1 MSSEY
6 NYSHLSGDHIKSLQ
20 NQVIQIVKSGTTITH
35 TKFDPNQKIYVT
47 QNSSFSNQ
55 VIQNHP
61 HVQHY
66 GFCSVPLA
74 GSKSIVLGMAGS
86 NTNNA
91 IIASHDERYQP
102 QDLIAGE
109 VALHDY
115 QGQGIQLKQNQAINI
130 TGHKTITVFIGS
142 NTQMIITDGNI
153 EITGNVQ
160 IDKDV
165 TINGNLHVKGSITS
179 DGDVT
184 AQGTSVHTH
193 THTTTDKGSPTSAP
207 N

>member
-6 NYSHLSGDHIKSLQ
+6 NYSHLSGDHIRNLQ
-20 NQVIQIVKSGTTITH
+20 NQVIQIIKSGTTITH
-35 TKFDPNQKIYVT
+35 TKFDPTQKIYVT
-47 QNSSFSNQ
+47 QNSSFSNM

-61 HVQHY
+61 HIQHY

-74 GSKSIVLGMAGS
+74 GSRSIILGMSGS

-91 IIASHDERYQP
+91 IIGTHDDRYQP

-115 QGQGIQLKQNQAINI
+115 QGQSISLKQNQIINI
-130 TGHKTITVFIGS
+130 TGQKTISVFIGDDI
-142 NTQMIITDGNI
+142 QMTITDGNI
-153 EITGNVQ
+153 DITGNVQ

-179 DGDVT
+179 DGDMK

-193 THTTTDKGSPTSAP
+193 THTTTDKGSATSAP